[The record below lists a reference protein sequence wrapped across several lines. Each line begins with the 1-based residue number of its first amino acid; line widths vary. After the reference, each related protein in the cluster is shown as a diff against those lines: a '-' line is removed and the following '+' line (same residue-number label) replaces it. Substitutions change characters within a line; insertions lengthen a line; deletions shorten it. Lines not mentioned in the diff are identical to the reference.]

1 MALLEATKRAR
12 PKLLE
17 PALELGL
24 TPMARP
30 PLSLMVWE
38 A

>member
-1 MALLEATKRAR
+1 MVLLEMMKRAR

-24 TPMARP
+24 TPLAYP
-30 PLSLMVWE
+30 PPSLMVWE
-38 A
+38 V